1 MGMITFFKTP
11 KPKRF
16 DYTPQYYD
24 ARKEALK
31 ERERQIKQEMGEA
44 DEDAPRVSLIRGQM
58 RRQYEQKI
66 KGRANRGSGLRLFVI
81 FIILCLLAYYL
92 LYL

>member
-1 MGMITFFKTP
+1 MITFFKTP

>member
-16 DYTPQYYD
+16 DYAPQYYD
-24 ARKEALK
+24 ARKEALR
-31 ERERQIKQEMGEA
+31 EREKQIKQEMGEA

-58 RRQYEQKI
+58 RRQYEQKTS
-66 KGRANRGSGLRLFVI
+66 GRANKGTGLRLVVI
-81 FIILCLLAYYL
+81 FVILCLLAYYL
-92 LYL
+92 LYY

>member
-31 ERERQIKQEMGEA
+31 QREQRIKQEMGEA
-44 DEDAPRVSLIRGQM
+44 DEDAPRVSLIKGQM

-66 KGRANRGSGLRLFVI
+66 SGRANRGSALRLFVI